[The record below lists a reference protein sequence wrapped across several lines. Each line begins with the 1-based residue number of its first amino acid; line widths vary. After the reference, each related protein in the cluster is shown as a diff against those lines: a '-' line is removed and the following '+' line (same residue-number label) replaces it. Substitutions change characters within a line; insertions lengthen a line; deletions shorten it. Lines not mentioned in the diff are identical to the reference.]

1 MLLNRDVPSRTA
13 FLFFLRGAQHDSRRQ
28 ARVSFQESP
37 HERVA
42 IVGCEKDAK
51 IPSSAGEN
59 NVCVSIQYLNAR
71 PFARRKSVSIGHS
84 PFSERFWREFSNVH
98 I

>member
-42 IVGCEKDAK
+42 SLAVKRTQNFPAVLVRITFAF
-51 IPSSAGEN
+51 
-59 NVCVSIQYLNAR
+59 
-71 PFARRKSVSIGHS
+71 PF
-84 PFSERFWREFSNVH
+84 NT
-98 I
+98 